1 MKKKVNILLMLIA
14 SLAILLSLVC
24 VSFVFYKAFEKQIM
38 SDLEITAQIYKQIS
52 VEQISEIEQDESIKN
67 TIRVS
72 IISPKGEVI
81 YDNNALV
88 GAMDNHADRE
98 EIRETIQNG
107 KGQSIRKSETLD
119 KSLYYYAVLLENG
132 NVLRV
137 AKEVNNIL
145 SIFYH
150 SIPLVSALIILLFA
164 LCIVIAR
171 YFTKKLLEPIEYLA
185 KNLGEEKKIETYPE
199 LTPFMN
205 MIYKQ
210 HEDIMKSAR
219 MR

>member
-164 LCIVIAR
+164 
-171 YFTKKLLEPIEYLA
+171 
-185 KNLGEEKKIETYPE
+185 
-199 LTPFMN
+199 
-205 MIYKQ
+205 
-210 HEDIMKSAR
+210 
-219 MR
+219 